1 MRCILKNKDGFS
13 AVELLVT
20 LFVAAIFLFSGY
32 QVYLAIIKDGGEVR
46 QQAMAGS
53 TAYKYL
59 QEYKVAGA
67 PAAACTPQ
75 VLKDNEDVP
84 DLDIADAKITIERS
98 CPVAS
103 NQGLYKILVTINYDN
118 DKTVQQSTY
127 YLHPTYK
134 VPLNCP
140 TGFIE
145 VPGNSRFGTS
155 DFCVMKYEAKN
166 VGGVPTSQAAGL
178 PWTSIPQ
185 YGSVFLSGGKSSPS
199 SLLTDGATATNP
211 YYGPSAN
218 VLDSVTVDLGSMIPL
233 YHVGIWHYW
242 SDGRTYSGTKT
253 EISANGSDWT
263 TIFDSAEE
271 GTYPETS
278 AGRFHSF
285 EAQNVRYIRDY
296 LFGSSS
302 NTGNHWIEV
311 AAYGPI
317 ASSAYSVSQSAC
329 SGCGLITEAQWLTIA
344 ADVMSVPSNW
354 TGGSVGSGAL
364 YSGHNDASPNNM
376 LAASASDSDGYS
388 GTGNSG
394 VSNQRRTLTLTN
406 GEVIWDFA
414 GNAGE
419 WTSGTVSGNTNQPG
433 VVGQANAWRQWNV
446 AGLVPG
452 NFATSFPAYGNS
464 SAAGWSSAQGM
475 GQVLSNY
482 ADVNLRAVQRGGNF
496 GSTAYAG
503 VHSLILDH
511 VPTTAYPNV
520 GFRVTR

>member
-1 MRCILKNKDGFS
+1 VRFLKNSDGFS

-46 QQAMAGS
+46 HQSMAGS

-59 QEYKVAGA
+59 QEYKEAGA
-67 PAAACTPQ
+67 PAAACTSQ
-75 VLKDNEDVP
+75 VLKNNEDVP

-98 CPVAS
+98 CPVSS
-103 NQGLYKILVTINYDN
+103 NSAIYKILVTINYDG
-118 DKTVQQSTY
+118 DKSVQQSTY
-127 YLHPTYK
+127 YLHPTFK
-134 VPLNCP
+134 VPLDCP

-145 VPGNSRFGTS
+145 VPGNSKFGTS

-166 VGGVPTSQAAGL
+166 VGGIPTSQAAGL

-199 SLLTDGATATNP
+199 SILTDGSTATSP
-211 YYGPSAN
+211 YYASPVSNA
-218 VLDSVTVDLGSMIPL
+218 LQHVTVDLGSAIPL

-242 SDGRTYSGTKT
+242 SDSRTYSGTKT
-253 EISANGSDWT
+253 EISTNGSDWT
-263 TIFDSAEE
+263 TIFDSANE
-271 GTYPETS
+271 GTYTETS

-285 EAQNVRYIRDY
+285 ETQNVRYIRDY
-296 LFGSSS
+296 IYGSSA
-302 NTGNHWIEV
+302 NTGNHWTEV
-311 AAYGPI
+311 AAYGP
-317 ASSAYSVSQSAC
+317 AAGSAYTVSQSAC

-344 ADVMSVPSNW
+344 ADVMSVPDNW
-354 TGGSVGSGAL
+354 TGGAVGSGAL

-376 LAASASDSDGYS
+376 IAASTSDTSGYT

-394 VSNQRRTLTLTN
+394 TSNQRRTLKLTN

-419 WTSGTVSGNTNQPG
+419 WTSGTVTGNGNQPG
-433 VVGQANAWRQWNV
+433 ISGQANAWRQWN
-446 AGLVPG
+446 ASGLLPG
-452 NFATSFPAYGNS
+452 KFATSFPSYGS
-464 SAAGWSSAQGM
+464 PSASGWSSSQGM

-482 ADVNLRAVQRGGNF
+482 ADLSLRSAQRGGNF
-496 GSTAYAG
+496 GSGVYAG
-503 VHSLILDH
+503 VYSLILDH
-511 VPTTAYPNV
+511 IPMTAYPNV